1 MNKTKGPLTQASFAT
16 QTWCTYVLSPTSCSK
31 LKSPVMLPSQ
41 ILPEPPSN
49 CTHFTQLVY
58 KKDWVQQDLH
68 WVSVSRI
75 TTGLLTYRPHLGN
88 RISWWSAFQK
98 NLVSDINIHSRWT
111 FIYYSWHCKE
121 NNHAETMFPF
131 SFLKRVISHLRKS
144 SDCNTVSYNYHL
156 SVFVHHCC
164 AFCTRQH
171 HENGVFGRLKWHYYT
186 NFNPR
191 WVAHCNMTLRWA
203 KNIFCFSLTWNKT
216 TYFL

>member
-1 MNKTKGPLTQASFAT
+1 
-16 QTWCTYVLSPTSCSK
+16 
-31 LKSPVMLPSQ
+31 MLPSQ

-171 HENGVFGRLKWHYYT
+171 HENEVFGRLKWHYYT

-203 KNIFCFSLTWNKT
+203 KKH
-216 TYFL
+216 FLLLFNLEQNHLLPVILIKLPQTPVLSVYYNTKLFLQAPHYRCGNCQA